1 MTGNPGRFDWGNGPP
16 PLQDH
21 SAKKLELYERYLT
34 ESLRIQGKPAL
45 QPNGIFRFYVV
56 DAFAGGGTYE
66 NGELGSG
73 LRILQTVERMEA
85 EILSEWKGDPSE
97 RPRWN
102 CRIWLNDASANNIH
116 SLKKTL
122 REHGHQVDDERLV
135 VTCLPLHDLVPKL
148 KPWAKP
154 TPRHA
159 GKTLVLLDQQGF
171 KDVSL
176 EDLSRI
182 LDDLP
187 HSEIVLTVAAAALLE
202 RRWEDPKVWRPDG
215 AGDRLIRPEIRR
227 LIQLQKDERNEAL
240 RDPSLPEWQKH
251 QLMEFLKREQLQLI
265 LQPLAVRAFS
275 CFTIRHQVGG
285 QYMWIIHMVRNPKD
299 AVNVLARDTLLD
311 CEWAMD
317 GVLTHLAGSPL
328 HYLGYKGLKEG
339 DPDPYSLD
347 LFSDKQSETVHDVA
361 QEILS
366 EHRKLWRGPDGIS
379 VATLLAL
386 IQNRSALTSE
396 MQRQAIAEAVRM
408 DPATVLRND
417 RGRERKFRQGENQ
430 TIRASPTDRLYLSR
444 QISLF

>member
-1 MTGNPGRFDWGNGPP
+1 MNATPNRFDWGDGPP

-45 QPNGIFRFYVV
+45 QPNGIFRFHVV

-73 LRILQTVERMEA
+73 LRILKTVERMEA
-85 EILSEWKGDPSE
+85 EILSEWKGDPSK
-97 RPRWN
+97 RPRWD
-102 CRIWLNDASANNIH
+102 CRIWLNDASPNNIQ
-116 SLKKTL
+116 SLKKAL
-122 REHGHQVDDERLV
+122 HEHGHQVDGEQLV
-135 VTCLPLHDLVPKL
+135 VTCMPLSDLVPKL

-176 EDLSRI
+176 KDLSRI

-187 HSEIVLTVAAAALLE
+187 HSEIVLTVAAAPLLE
-202 RRWEDPKVWRPDG
+202 RRWEDPKVWRPGG

-227 LIQLQKDERNEAL
+227 LIQLKKDERNEAL
-240 RDPSLPEWQKH
+240 LDPALPEWKKQ
-251 QLMEFLKREQLQLI
+251 QLMEILKREQLQLT

-285 QYMWIIHMVRNPKD
+285 QYMWIIHMVRNPKY
-299 AVNVLARDTLLD
+299 AVNVLARDTLLH
-311 CEWAMD
+311 CEWAMN
-317 GVLTHLAGSPL
+317 GVLTHLAGSLL
-328 HYLGYKGLKEG
+328 HYLGYKGLEDG
-339 DPDPYSLD
+339 DPEPYSLD

-366 EHRKLWRGPDGIS
+366 EHRNLWRDPDGIS

-417 RGRERKFRQGENQ
+417 RGRERRLRQGQNQ
-430 TIRASPTDRLYLSR
+430 TIRANPTDRLYLSR
-444 QISLF
+444 QIFLF